1 MTEEVMQGFVKEA
14 WTDNTLQGFSQR
26 YMVLSKIAHQA
37 IENNEETDT
46 ETRKKIRRHILI
58 LWRNT
63 TRFPKIQKKAM
74 HNEGF
79 SGFNI
84 TIEHRALLGT
94 SSGIGKQPVFTNRT
108 IDINN
113 NY

>member
-74 HNEGF
+74 RLLKEFKNYDVERRA
-79 SGFNI
+79 SEKDAQI
-84 TIEHRALLGT
+84 QDEH
-94 SSGIGKQPVFTNRT
+94 S
-108 IDINN
+108 
-113 NY
+113 